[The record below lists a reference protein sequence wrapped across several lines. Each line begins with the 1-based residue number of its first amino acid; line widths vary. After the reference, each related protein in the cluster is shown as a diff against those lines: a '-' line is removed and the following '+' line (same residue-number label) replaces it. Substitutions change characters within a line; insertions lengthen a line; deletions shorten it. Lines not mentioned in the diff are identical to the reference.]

1 MDKIGKPIL
10 LAALLTIGVIL
21 VGYLRG
27 TPLSYFEF
35 VLIDIISYFSYRII
49 YELRNLG
56 ESADKVESK

>member
-27 TPLSYFEF
+27 TPLSYF
-35 VLIDIISYFSYRII
+35 SYRII